1 MSQTISASSAAA
13 ESTSPDTDR
22 VITPDIGEYS
32 PVEDVVRKT
41 GDLRRVLSNPDYWYP
56 VAWSSELKRG
66 KTIGT
71 RYAGQPIALVRPMD
85 GSVFALED
93 RCAHRQVPLSL
104 GKVSGEAVQ
113 CCYHGWA
120 YGRSG
125 RCIDVPYLGK
135 GKLPNGVRTYPC
147 REEGGLIFIFP
158 GNPAKAESTP
168 FPQLGSVG
176 NPEYKTRRFGET
188 VACHY
193 SFMHE
198 NLMDMNHQFMHMKQM
213 GQMKPRFLGGRD
225 EPTLVE
231 ARYSFARTGGKQPW
245 GETFIFGE
253 RRDASE
259 KYAHKD
265 VMTIRTEYPYQ
276 TLRIATGDEPP
287 VMDLWIVYVPQD
299 AEEKTCRV
307 FGLLSIRRPKA
318 KLVLDI
324 AWPFLVAFTERIFKE
339 DRDIVELEQAA
350 WNELGGDHNQEVFP
364 VINMLRRLL
373 ARCGVPAD
381 KPAVDQVSSS

>member
-1 MSQTISASSAAA
+1 MSQTLSVSSAA
-13 ESTSPDTDR
+13 ENSPSDTDR
-22 VITPDIGEYS
+22 VIDPNIGEYS

-56 VAWSSELKRG
+56 VAWSRELKRG

-158 GNPAKAESTP
+158 GDPAKAESVP
-168 FPQLGSVG
+168 FPQMGSVG

-213 GQMKPRFLGGRD
+213 GQMKPRFLGGKD
-225 EPTLVE
+225 EPALVE

-299 AEEKTCRV
+299 AEQKTCRV

-350 WNELGGDHNQEVFP
+350 WNEQGGDRNQEVFP

-381 KPAVDQVSSS
+381 KPTDQQVPQS

>member
-1 MSQTISASSAAA
+1 MSQSTSAAA
-13 ESTSPDTDR
+13 TAAETCSSPDPSDMQ
-22 VITPDIGEYS
+22 TPQPTAVDI
-32 PVEDVVRKT
+32 
-41 GDLRRVLSNPDYWYP
+41 RRVHADPDNWYP
-56 VAWSSELKRG
+56 VAWSHELARG

-71 RYAGQPIALVRPMD
+71 RYAGQPIALVRPME

-104 GKVSGEAVQ
+104 GKVEGEAVQ

-147 REEGGLIFIFP
+147 REAAGLIFIFP
-158 GNPAKAESTP
+158 GAPEKAESVP
-168 FPQLGSVG
+168 FPILGSVED
-176 NPEYKTRRFGET
+176 PAYKTRRFGRQ

-213 GQMKPRFLGGRD
+213 GKMKPRFLGGKD
-225 EPTLVE
+225 EPRLVE
-231 ARYSFARTGGKQPW
+231 ARYTFARTSGKQPW
-245 GETFIFGE
+245 GEAIIFGE
-253 RRDASE
+253 KRDNSE
-259 KYAHKD
+259 RYAHRD

-276 TLRIATGDEPP
+276 TLRIASEGEPP

-299 AEEKTCRV
+299 KDELTCRV
-307 FGLLSIRRPKA
+307 FGLLSIRRPKLRFA
-318 KLVLDI
+318 LDM
-324 AWPFLVAFTERIFKE
+324 AWPFLITFTERIFRE

-350 WNELGGDHNQEVFP
+350 WNAQGGDRNQEVFP
-364 VINMLRRLL
+364 VINSLRRLL
-373 ARCGVPAD
+373 LRCGIQP
-381 KPAVDQVSSS
+381 DQPKTDAAA

>member
-1 MSQTISASSAAA
+1 MSQSTVDADAIISSI
-13 ESTSPDTDR
+13 SPNEPPARNT
-22 VITPDIGEYS
+22 
-32 PVEDVVRKT
+32 
-41 GDLRRVLSNPDYWYP
+41 DLRRIRSNPDYWYP
-56 VAWSSELKRG
+56 VAWSHELQRG

-71 RYAGQPIALVRPMD
+71 RYAGQPIALVRPLD
-85 GSVFALED
+85 GTVFALED

-104 GKVSGEAVQ
+104 GRVSGEAVQ

-135 GKLPNGVRTYPC
+135 NKLPNGVRTYPC

-158 GNPAKAESTP
+158 GDPAKADTTP
-168 FPQLGSVG
+168 FPSLGSVRD
-176 NPEYKTRRFGET
+176 PAYKTRRFGKK

-213 GQMKPRFLGGRD
+213 GQMKPRFLGGKD
-225 EPTLVE
+225 EPTLAE
-231 ARYSFARTGGKQPW
+231 ARYSFARTSGKQPW
-245 GETFIFGE
+245 GEALIFGE

-259 KYAHKD
+259 RYAHRD

-299 AEEKTCRV
+299 ADEKTCRV
-307 FGLLSIRRPKA
+307 FGLLSVRKPKVRV
-318 KLVLDI
+318 VLDL

-364 VINMLRRLL
+364 VINTLRRLL
-373 ARCGVPAD
+373 ARCGVPEEQD
-381 KPAVDQVSSS
+381 STSPT

>member
-1 MSQTISASSAAA
+1 MSQTIVTSSVIAPDAADSVDSVMEA
-13 ESTSPDTDR
+13 PATTSST
-22 VITPDIGEYS
+22 
-32 PVEDVVRKT
+32 
-41 GDLRRVLSNPDYWYP
+41 DLRRVRSNPDYWYP
-56 VAWSSELKRG
+56 VAWSRELKRG

-85 GSVFALED
+85 GKVFALED

-147 REEGGLIFIFP
+147 REQDGLIFIFP
-158 GNPAKAESTP
+158 GDPAKADSVP
-168 FPQLGSVG
+168 FPKLGSVAD
-176 NPEYKTRRFGET
+176 PAYKTRRFGEK
-188 VACHY
+188 VNCHY

-198 NLMDMNHQFMHMKQM
+198 NLMDMNHQFMHSKQM

-225 EPTLVE
+225 EPLLVE

-299 AEEKTCRV
+299 ADEKTCRV
-307 FGLLSIRRPKA
+307 FGLLSIRRPKLRA
-318 KLVLDI
+318 VLDL
-324 AWPFLVAFTERIFKE
+324 AWPFLVAFTERIFRE

-350 WNELGGDHNQEVFP
+350 WQELGGDHNQEVFP

-373 ARCGVPAD
+373 VRGGIPMD
-381 KPAVDQVSSS
+381 QGKPT

>member
-1 MSQTISASSAAA
+1 MPFEGPSLLRIGISMSQSTLEEADIVSSV
-13 ESTSPDTDR
+13 SPE
-22 VITPDIGEYS
+22 PQGHNA
-32 PVEDVVRKT
+32 
-41 GDLRRVLSNPDYWYP
+41 DLRRIRSNPDYWYP
-56 VAWSSELKRG
+56 VAWSHELKSG

-71 RYAGQPIALVRPMD
+71 RYAGQPIALVRPLD

-104 GKVSGEAVQ
+104 GRVSGEAVQ

-135 GKLPNGVRTYPC
+135 NKLPNGVRTYPC

-158 GNPAKAESTP
+158 GDPAKAETTP
-168 FPQLGSVG
+168 FPALGSVRD
-176 NPEYKTRRFGET
+176 PAYKTRRFGKK

-213 GQMKPRFLGGRD
+213 GQMKPRFLGGKD

-231 ARYSFARTGGKQPW
+231 ARYSFARTSGKQPW
-245 GETFIFGE
+245 GEALIFGE

-259 KYAHKD
+259 RYAHRD

-307 FGLLSIRRPKA
+307 FGLLSVRKPK
-318 KLVLDI
+318 VGVILDM

-364 VINMLRRLL
+364 VINTLRRLL
-373 ARCGVPAD
+373 ARCGVPEEQD
-381 KPAVDQVSSS
+381 TTRPT